1 MVRIDWQ
8 EGSQEK
14 GDGMGWGLNASE
26 WGKRVAPCEMDFGCS
41 QMNANVGGVS
51 ASLNMLRMREMERVL
66 AMMLTLPGNESACE

>member
-66 AMMLTLPGNESACE
+66 TMLPLPGNESACE

>member
-1 MVRIDWQ
+1 MHRSG
-8 EGSQEK
+8 ER
-14 GDGMGWGLNASE
+14 GLRRAS
-26 WGKRVAPCEMDFGCS
+26 EMDFGCS